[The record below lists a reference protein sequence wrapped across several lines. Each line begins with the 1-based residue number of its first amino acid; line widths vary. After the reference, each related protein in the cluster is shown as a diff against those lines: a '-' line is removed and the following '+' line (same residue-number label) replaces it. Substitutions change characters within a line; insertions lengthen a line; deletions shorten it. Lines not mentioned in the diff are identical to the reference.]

1 VLLVLGGSSGAG
13 KSAIRLF
20 LDGDGKALL
29 AGLKLASHDFD
40 EDGVPDDADSVWRQ
54 QTGERWL
61 CRAIEYRADGIDLLL
76 SANLPLGEILAAP
89 SAPEAD
95 GIAVCLIDCNDT
107 TRVGRLRAR
116 GHASYTDQRIWD
128 FVLFAA
134 WQRLHHDDPAWM
146 PEVMI
151 GHWPEMQWHRWTVWK
166 KGDPRWATAIVDT
179 SGEPVEDSAHRVAA
193 WIHEQVRLRDEGAL
207 PLRRGC
213 W

>member
-1 VLLVLGGSSGAG
+1 MRTGSRTTPTVFGGSRQESVGYAG
-13 KSAIRLF
+13 RSNIART
-20 LDGDGKALL
+20 
-29 AGLKLASHDFD
+29 ASTFFF
-40 EDGVPDDADSVWRQ
+40 
-54 QTGERWL
+54 
-61 CRAIEYRADGIDLLL
+61 

-116 GHASYTDQRIWD
+116 GHASYTDQRIWY